1 MGVKEKV
8 QTENPVQR
16 FVARNARYLTLL
28 AIVALLF
35 VIFGTNN
42 PAFLKVSNLMNIFR
56 QIGVLTIVSVGMTFI
71 ILTGGIDLSVGSN
84 VAVSGMVGAKVL
96 TVTGSL
102 FLSFAVT
109 LACASLFGLIN
120 GIMIGKFHIMAFIV
134 TLAMMSV
141 GRGLTMLIGNAA
153 SIKIT
158 NPLYMFIG
166 QGMIMRI
173 PVVVFGLVVLYML
186 FIYLNEKSVFCRWL
200 YAIGGNRTAA
210 DANGIHSERVL
221 IATYTLGGLITGI
234 GAIFTVGRMGSAQP
248 YAGDGLEFE
257 VITAVVLGGTSLSGG
272 IGKLKGTI
280 CGAILVGVLGN
291 GLSMMQADQYFNYIT
306 KGILILAAV
315 IADLII
321 TYYRNQKMTPKLKEA
336 GQAAVENDQWKQV
349 LDQPDKVIEMKGI
362 TKAFPGIKVLDG
374 VDVTFSQGQ
383 IHALAGE
390 NGAGKSTLMKIL
402 TGEVKMDLGQIS
414 INGVPVLIH
423 SPAKAEEIGI
433 SIIHQEL
440 ALVPELTVAQNIFL
454 GKEVKAKI
462 PGFIS
467 KHEMN
472 RRAQELIDQLE
483 LNIDARSIV
492 GKLTVSEQ
500 QMIEIIKAVEK
511 NSWMIIMDEPTS
523 SLTEREKEK
532 LFGIIDKLKK
542 KKVGIIY
549 ITHRMQEIFSI
560 SNCITILR
568 DGTMVGHYPTEEMD
582 ENKVISRMVGREL
595 NNIFD
600 REPVPHGQV
609 VLEVEGLTRKGVF
622 HDISFQ
628 VRAGEVLGLSGL
640 MGAGRTEIA
649 RCIFGL
655 DRYDSG
661 AIRVLGKPVAIR
673 NVSDAVDAGIAYVPE
688 DRKRD
693 GFIPFMS
700 IRENIALPSYE
711 ERLSRHGIVQDEAEK
726 ALSKEYVSALG
737 IKTPTDEKNVVE
749 LSGGN
754 QQKVILSKWLAKK
767 PKLLILDEP
776 TRGVDVGAKAEIHGI
791 IGQIVREGVAVIMIS
806 SEMPE
811 LLGSA
816 DRILVLREGAVTGE
830 FDREEATQEALMQ
843 HSALA

>member
-661 AIRVLGKPVAIR
+661 VVRVLGKQVAIR

>member
-600 REPVPHGQV
+600 RKPVPHGQV

-661 AIRVLGKPVAIR
+661 VVRVLGKQVAIR

>member
-28 AIVALLF
+28 AIVALFF

-600 REPVPHGQV
+600 RKPVPHGQV

>member
-440 ALVPELTVAQNIFL
+440 ALVPELAQNIFL

-600 REPVPHGQV
+600 RKPVPHGQV

>member
-1 MGVKEKV
+1 
-8 QTENPVQR
+8 
-16 FVARNARYLTLL
+16 
-28 AIVALLF
+28 
-35 VIFGTNN
+35 
-42 PAFLKVSNLMNIFR
+42 
-56 QIGVLTIVSVGMTFI
+56 
-71 ILTGGIDLSVGSN
+71 
-84 VAVSGMVGAKVL
+84 
-96 TVTGSL
+96 
-102 FLSFAVT
+102 
-109 LACASLFGLIN
+109 
-120 GIMIGKFHIMAFIV
+120 
-134 TLAMMSV
+134 
-141 GRGLTMLIGNAA
+141 
-153 SIKIT
+153 
-158 NPLYMFIG
+158 
-166 QGMIMRI
+166 MIMRI

-600 REPVPHGQV
+600 RKPVPHGQV

-661 AIRVLGKPVAIR
+661 VVRVLGKQVAIR

>member
-609 VLEVEGLTRKGVF
+609 VLEVEGLTRNGVF

-661 AIRVLGKPVAIR
+661 VVRVLGKQVAIR

-776 TRGVDVGAKAEIHGI
+776 TRGVDVGAKAEIHAI

>member
-661 AIRVLGKPVAIR
+661 VVRVLGKQVAIR

-776 TRGVDVGAKAEIHGI
+776 TRGVDVGAKAEIHAI

>member
-492 GKLTVSEQ
+492 GKRTVSEQ

-600 REPVPHGQV
+600 RKPVPHGQV

-661 AIRVLGKPVAIR
+661 VVRVLGKQVAIR

>member
-321 TYYRNQKMTPKLKEA
+321 TYYRNQKMTPKLKEG

-661 AIRVLGKPVAIR
+661 VVRVLGKQVAIR

-776 TRGVDVGAKAEIHGI
+776 TRGVDVGAKAEIHAI

>member
-609 VLEVEGLTRKGVF
+609 VLEVEGLTRNGVF

-776 TRGVDVGAKAEIHGI
+776 TRGVDVGAKAEIHAI

>member
-173 PVVVFGLVVLYML
+173 PIVVFGLVVLYML

-511 NSWMIIMDEPTS
+511 NS
-523 SLTEREKEK
+523 
-532 LFGIIDKLKK
+532 
-542 KKVGIIY
+542 
-549 ITHRMQEIFSI
+549 
-560 SNCITILR
+560 
-568 DGTMVGHYPTEEMD
+568 
-582 ENKVISRMVGREL
+582 
-595 NNIFD
+595 
-600 REPVPHGQV
+600 
-609 VLEVEGLTRKGVF
+609 
-622 HDISFQ
+622 
-628 VRAGEVLGLSGL
+628 
-640 MGAGRTEIA
+640 
-649 RCIFGL
+649 
-655 DRYDSG
+655 
-661 AIRVLGKPVAIR
+661 
-673 NVSDAVDAGIAYVPE
+673 
-688 DRKRD
+688 
-693 GFIPFMS
+693 
-700 IRENIALPSYE
+700 
-711 ERLSRHGIVQDEAEK
+711 
-726 ALSKEYVSALG
+726 
-737 IKTPTDEKNVVE
+737 
-749 LSGGN
+749 
-754 QQKVILSKWLAKK
+754 
-767 PKLLILDEP
+767 
-776 TRGVDVGAKAEIHGI
+776 
-791 IGQIVREGVAVIMIS
+791 
-806 SEMPE
+806 
-811 LLGSA
+811 
-816 DRILVLREGAVTGE
+816 
-830 FDREEATQEALMQ
+830 
-843 HSALA
+843 